1 MSSHGP
7 SIFSTSRGLGSTPQR
22 ACASLPHP
30 PMAEAWPALV
40 HAADAWRTVLAFGLP
55 PDWLRAS
62 AAAGNMLQAYR
73 AELADLLHMDAY
85 APQASVETLIVG
97 GEIVRLWCVLQ
108 SSPHLANEPLEG
120 LVLTFPLHA
129 AVDPLARRG
138 LRSATL
144 LLQMRA
150 AVDNRDVDRETA
162 LHVAA
167 AFCNPPI
174 VRLLLQKMADANLK
188 NRLGAAPLHFAAHSG
203 DARVVCLLLEAS
215 ATDLDARRSN
225 DDPAHD
231 GATPILLASEGNN
244 VMIADRS
251 SIRPPPLLLESMD
264 MKIFLDSER
273 VWGGLSG
280 RRRGTRYEA
289 A

>member
-1 MSSHGP
+1 
-7 SIFSTSRGLGSTPQR
+7 
-22 ACASLPHP
+22 
-30 PMAEAWPALV
+30 MAEAWPALI

-108 SSPHLANEPLEG
+108 RSPHLANEPLEG

-264 MKIFLDSER
+264 MKIFLDSEH

-280 RRRGTRYEA
+280 RRRGKRYEA

>member
-1 MSSHGP
+1 
-7 SIFSTSRGLGSTPQR
+7 
-22 ACASLPHP
+22 
-30 PMAEAWPALV
+30 MAEAWPALV

-73 AELADLLHMDAY
+73 AELADLLYMDAY

-108 SSPHLANEPLEG
+108 SSPHLANAPLEG

-150 AVDNRDVDRETA
+150 VVDNRDVERETA

-174 VRLLLQKMADANLK
+174 VRLLLQKMADVNLK

-251 SIRPPPLLLESMD
+251 SIRPPPLLLENMD
-264 MKIFLDSER
+264 MNIFLDSER
-273 VWGGLSG
+273 VSGGLG
-280 RRRGTRYEA
+280 LRRPRTPPLTGYF
-289 A
+289 

>member
-1 MSSHGP
+1 
-7 SIFSTSRGLGSTPQR
+7 
-22 ACASLPHP
+22 
-30 PMAEAWPALV
+30 MAEAWPALV

-108 SSPHLANEPLEG
+108 SSPHLASEPLEG

-273 VWGGLSG
+273 VWGGLS
-280 RRRGTRYEA
+280 RKRRGTRYGA

>member
-1 MSSHGP
+1 
-7 SIFSTSRGLGSTPQR
+7 
-22 ACASLPHP
+22 
-30 PMAEAWPALV
+30 MAEAWPALV